1 MSPTN
6 KKKLDLLRIKLDKLD
21 TELLKLIK
29 KRSNLVNNVLKVKIH
44 KKEII
49 DQKRISFI
57 LKKIK
62 KKSIQLKIDPKIS
75 NRIWKNM
82 IWSFIDYEKR
92 NFKKNNN
99 YLLCGGNFFSTNIS
113 CFLVAGL
120 YFFADNFTLA
130 FSPPAGFLT

>member
-1 MSPTN
+1 MSPIN
-6 KKKLDLLRIKLDKLD
+6 KKRLDLIRIKLDKLD

-29 KRSNLVNNVLKVKIH
+29 KRSSLVNEVLKVKMH

-49 DQKRISFI
+49 DQKRIKFI

-62 KKSIQLKIDPKIS
+62 KKSIQINIDPKIT

-92 NFKKNNN
+92 NFRKK
-99 YLLCGGNFFSTNIS
+99 
-113 CFLVAGL
+113 
-120 YFFADNFTLA
+120 
-130 FSPPAGFLT
+130 

>member
-6 KKKLDLLRIKLDKLD
+6 KKKLNQIRIKLDKLD
-21 TELLKLIK
+21 NDLLKLIK
-29 KRSNLVNNVLKVKIH
+29 KRSSLVNEVLKIKTY

-49 DQKRISFI
+49 DQKRINFI

-62 KKSIQLKIDPKIS
+62 KKSIQINIDPKIT

-92 NFKKNNN
+92 NFRKK
-99 YLLCGGNFFSTNIS
+99 
-113 CFLVAGL
+113 
-120 YFFADNFTLA
+120 
-130 FSPPAGFLT
+130 